1 MNRKERRAAARQDQ
15 SAAHR
20 PGTVAAPT
28 AEANRLFQ
36 QAVSHQHNGQ
46 ANEAVRLYR
55 RLLALN
61 PDHAE
66 AHNNL
71 GCVLLEQAKP
81 KEAAVHFVRSLTLL
95 PQLCDDFASIAALL
109 ADVNPALREA
119 SKQAADAW
127 PVRLPSL
134 SLSSL
139 PGLAADVLLRHVL
152 RSTPIR
158 DLALERLLTSI
169 RCSLLQAA
177 TRPGGDDRIDEDVL
191 AFCSALAQQCF
202 INEYVF
208 ATTAEEARQAGQL
221 KDKLAENF
229 AAGTSVAA
237 LLILTVAMY
246 FPLHSLPAAQGMLEG
261 RWPSPVADVLKQQ
274 VIEPLQEQA
283 YRHSIPRLTLI
294 GDPTSIEVQRQ
305 YEENPYPRWV
315 YAASAV
321 PATTLND
328 HLRAA
333 FPTVPFRPLEK
344 NDVDI
349 LVAGCG
355 TGRHPI
361 EVARLYENSRVLAV
375 DLSLSSL
382 CYAKRKTPPDVVD
395 RIEYA
400 QCDILEID
408 RFDRSFDMIDSS
420 GVLHHMADPFAAWRT
435 LLGLLRPNGFMRVG
449 LYSEIARRNMSIN
462 AARAFITE
470 RGYASSADDI
480 RRCRQDLLSLPL
492 KSVAAAGDFFSTS
505 ECRDLLFHVQ
515 ERQLT
520 IPEIKSFITANGLKF
535 IGFEF
540 KPALQHHYRQLFSKA
555 GWPMTDLDRWNDFE
569 TQNPELFT
577 LMYQFWVQKA

>member
-1 MNRKERRAAARQDQ
+1 MNRKERRAATRQDH
-15 SAAHR
+15 SAANR
-20 PGTVAAPT
+20 PAAVPL
-28 AEANRLFQ
+28 AEARRLFQ
-36 QAVSHQHNGQ
+36 QAVSHQHHGQ

-71 GCVLLEQAKP
+71 GCVLLVEGKP

-109 ADVNPALREA
+109 AEVNPALGEA
-119 SKQAADAW
+119 CKQAAEAW
-127 PVRLPSL
+127 PARLPSPGL
-134 SLSSL
+134 S
-139 PGLAADVLLRHVL
+139 GLAADVLLRHVL
-152 RSTPIR
+152 RSTPVR

-169 RCSLLQAA
+169 RFSVLQAA
-177 TRPGGDDRIDEDVL
+177 RQAGGNDRIDEDL
-191 AFCSALAQQCF
+191 LGFCGALAQQCF

-208 ATTAEEARQAGQL
+208 ATTTEEAKEAEQL
-221 KDKLAENF
+221 KDSLAE
-229 AAGTSVAA
+229 AITAGAPLASLPV
-237 LLILTVAMY
+237 LTVAMY
-246 FPLHSLPAAQGMLEG
+246 FPLHTLPGAETLLE
-261 RWPSPVADVLKQQ
+261 RSWPAPVADVLKQQ
-274 VIEPLQEQA
+274 VDEPLQERR
-283 YRHSIPRLTLI
+283 YRDAIPRLTPI
-294 GDPTSIEVQRQ
+294 GDLTSIEVRRQ

-344 NDVDI
+344 AGVDI

-355 TGRHPI
+355 TGRHPV
-361 EVARLYENSRVLAV
+361 EVARLYENSRLLAI

-382 CYAKRKTPPDVVD
+382 CYAKRKTPPDVAD
-395 RIEYA
+395 RIEYGQA
-400 QCDILEID
+400 DILQID
-408 RFDRSFDMIDSS
+408 TLDRSFDMIDSS

-435 LLGLLRPNGFMRVG
+435 LLTSLRPNGFMRVG
-449 LYSEIARRNMSIN
+449 LYSEIARGNMSIN
-462 AARAFITE
+462 PARAFIAE
-470 RGYASSADDI
+470 RGYASTADDI
-480 RRCRQDLLSLPL
+480 RRCRQDLLNSPL
-492 KSVAAAGDFFSTS
+492 KNVAAAGDFFSTS

-520 IPEIKSFITANGLKF
+520 IPDIESFITANGLKF

-540 KPALQHHYRQLFSKA
+540 KPTLQHHYRQLFSKA
-555 GWPMTDLDRWNDFE
+555 GWPMTDLKRWHEFE
-569 TQNPELFT
+569 LKNPDLFT
-577 LMYQFWVQKA
+577 LMYQFWVQNA